1 LVKSLL
7 SLTHQLL
14 ILVAS
19 STKFVRDTDGPFG
32 KYISRMYWLQQA
44 WLNEKI
50 SPYSIRIT
58 QYSILRNL
66 YKHDGRSQ
74 EQIASDLK
82 IDKALC
88 SREVRKLE
96 KAGFVIRKRDE
107 KDSRKLLVRLTERA
121 WSLEQELV
129 DIGDQLND
137 KVLAGFSPEEEE
149 IAYRIAKRVITNL
162 DRTEVKEDGNDKHD
176 GGLIS

>member
-1 LVKSLL
+1 MLQARVKSEVRSII

-14 ILVAS
+14 ILVDA

-32 KYISRMYWLQQA
+32 KYISRMYWLLQA
-44 WLNEKI
+44 RLNEKL
-50 SPYSIRIT
+50 SPYAIRIT
-58 QYSILRNL
+58 QYSLMRYL
-66 YKHDGRSQ
+66 YLHDGANQ
-74 EQIASDLK
+74 ERIASDLK

-96 KAGFVIRKRDE
+96 AAGFVARKRDE
-107 KDSRKLLVRLTERA
+107 NDSRKFLVRLTEKA
-121 WSLEQELV
+121 WSLERELV

-137 KVLAGFSPEEEE
+137 CILAGFSPEDEE

-162 DRTEVKEDGNDKHD
+162 DRTEVK
-176 GGLIS
+176 

>member
-1 LVKSLL
+1 MKNFLASF
-7 SLTHQLL
+7 L
-14 ILVAS
+14 IDS
-19 STKFVRDTDGPFG
+19 STKSVRDTDGPFG

-50 SPYSIRIT
+50 GPYSIRIT
-58 QYSILRNL
+58 QYSILRYL
-66 YKHDGRSQ
+66 YKHDGTSQ
-74 EQIASDLK
+74 ERIASDLK

-96 KAGFVIRKRDE
+96 AASYIVRKKDE
-107 KDSRKLLVRLTERA
+107 KDSRKLIVRLTEKA

-137 KVLAGFSPEEEE
+137 EVLAGFSPEEEE
-149 IAYRIAKRVITNL
+149 IAYRIAERVITNL
-162 DRTEVKEDGNDKHD
+162 DRTEVKEYGNDKRNC
-176 GGLIS
+176 